1 MDFRGELWNAAR
13 LNCVY
18 SAEIVEGDLGGKGP
32 SPEADPEVG
41 EDHGG
46 SQETEI

>member
-1 MDFRGELWNAAR
+1 MLQGLIASIPRGLLKMTLE
-13 LNCVY
+13 
-18 SAEIVEGDLGGKGP
+18 EKGP